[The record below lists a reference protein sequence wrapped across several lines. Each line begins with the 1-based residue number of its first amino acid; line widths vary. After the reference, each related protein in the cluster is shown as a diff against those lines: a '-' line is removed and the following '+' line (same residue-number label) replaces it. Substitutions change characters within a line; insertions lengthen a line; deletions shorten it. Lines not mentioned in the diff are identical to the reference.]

1 MENQAPEQF
10 YYDDVRK
17 SGYLR
22 KQKSMHKRY
31 FVLRGASERG
41 PARLEYYE
49 NEKKFRA
56 KAPVPKKALNLE
68 TCFNINKRAD
78 SKNKHLIVVYTR
90 EESFCIAA
98 ESEAEQE
105 GWYEAMVKLQCKSK
119 VHVESPEYGVV
130 SETPGP
136 AFKEVWQVKVWPK
149 GLGQA
154 KNLVGIYRLCLTEK
168 TVNFVKLNSDA
179 AAVVLQLLNVRR
191 CGHSENFFFVEVGRS
206 AVTGPGEFWM
216 QVEDSVVAQNMHET
230 LLEAMKSLS
239 EEFRQRSKSQ
249 SCSTSSNPI
258 TVPSRRHHPNPPPS
272 QVGFPR
278 RSRTDTSSTSSNP
291 SPTPAPKNS
300 HPHAGDG
307 PRTEGAS
314 PNGTCSSSATTTPA
328 VRSVRPSVKTP
339 LGLAK
344 STPSPAPGS
353 ACLSSSS
360 TLGSECAYARELC
373 AGGASA
379 GGFPGDYG
387 SSDEYDSS
395 PGEHSQ
401 SRSLTPDILGGYH
414 PLGEADYIA
423 MGRQDGRGGG
433 PANPPPSQ
441 PPRRVLRR
449 SSSRESEAERRLQS
463 KRASL
468 PPMPLEKLTPGLPRR
483 RVPQDLGAAGEE
495 GEEDYAVMSRGAS
508 QRSFAPRVAGGS
520 YLDLPGSQSQASE
533 AQPTRDNGYM
543 AMLPGVANG
552 GQDERAA
559 GQVVKPDDYMAMT
572 PNSSVSPPHQINPLP
587 SDGYMMMSPN
597 GSCSPDQKG
606 GTWGVHPLAGAGGSS
621 VDSKAGSDYMNMS
634 PVSCRSS
641 CSTPPDV
648 LLPDPPKMVYS
659 YYSLPRSYKHA
670 PPARFEGGAQTPPPA
685 ADNPGRSCVTGQ
697 SSSRLLSSSSSF
709 SSSASSESLGEAEER
724 PGRSFL
730 GAAGNGNGQRR
741 GGRGGQRSRPVSL
754 FIDVSKAST
763 LPRVRETPLP
773 PEPKSPG
780 EYVSIEFRGGASG
793 DLGPSVRLL
802 RRPPP
807 CLTGYHDPLQQDPL
821 GSEYVSM
828 DLGPPLALPGNP
840 TVEERRP
847 VLSKPSPQA
856 GPASEAASEPCLRAL
871 PPESPTFGDY
881 TEMAFIAGS
890 LTPKSASPKEEPA
903 GGQASLGQVFPLP
916 KLSPNPDQ
924 GAKVI
929 RADSRRRHC
938 SETFLQ
944 QHNPPPLVFAD
955 HPQVTKRLGFES
967 VWGKGEAGSEPNPQ
981 SCLLLYPSAAAPP
994 PPASVSMEQ
1003 GLNYIDLDLAS
1014 KELAHPAL
1022 EGAASGQPAPPRLY
1036 SSPLSNGG
1044 APSLAVNTYASIDF
1058 HKSEE
1063 LRSHQSSGKD
1073 GTGETGMGL
1082 DSFVCETV
1090 FVNVLFV
1097 SPSPCCFE

>member
-1 MENQAPEQF
+1 MVVKLHEGGDNNINNIAMENQAPEQF
-10 YYDDVRK
+10 QDDVRK

-56 KAPVPKKALNLE
+56 KAPIPKKALNLE

-130 SETPGP
+130 METPGP

-230 LLEAMKSLS
+230 ILEAMKSLS

-291 SPTPAPKNS
+291 SPTPAPKNG

-314 PNGTCSSSATTTPA
+314 PNGTTPTPA

-353 ACLSSSS
+353 ACLSSS
-360 TLGSECAYARELC
+360 TALGSECAYIRELC

-379 GGFPGDYG
+379 AGFPSDYG

-401 SRSLTPDILGGYH
+401 GRSLTPDILGGYH

-423 MGRQDGRGGG
+423 MGRQDGRSRG
-433 PANPPPSQ
+433 PANPLPSQ

-449 SSSRESEAERRLQS
+449 SSSRESEAERRLLS

-468 PPMPLEKLTPGLPRR
+468 PPMSLEKLTPGLPRR

-508 QRSFAPRVAGGS
+508 QRPFALQGAGES
-520 YLDLPGSQSQASE
+520 YLDLPGSKSQASE

-559 GQVVKPDDYMAMT
+559 GHAVKLDDYMAMT
-572 PNSSVSPPHQINPLP
+572 PNSSVSPPHRINPLP
-587 SDGYMMMSPN
+587 SDGYVMMSPN

-606 GTWGVHPLAGAGGSS
+606 GTWGGHPLAGAGGSS

-634 PVSCRSS
+634 PVSSRSS

-670 PPARFEGGAQTPPPA
+670 PPAAARFEGGAQTPTPTA
-685 ADNPGRSCVTGQ
+685 ANDNPARSCVTGQ

-724 PGRSFL
+724 PGRSFS
-730 GAAGNGNGQRR
+730 GAVGNGQR
-741 GGRGGQRSRPVSL
+741 RGGQRSRPVSL

-802 RRPPP
+802 RRPPS
-807 CLTGYHDPLQQDPL
+807 CLTGYHDPLQQDLL

-828 DLGPPLALPGNP
+828 DLGPPLALPGYP
-840 TVEERRP
+840 AVEERRP
-847 VLSKPSPQA
+847 VLSKPSPHA
-856 GPASEAASEPCLRAL
+856 GPASEAASEPCRRAVPL
-871 PPESPTFGDY
+871 ESPTFEDY
-881 TEMAFIAGS
+881 TEMAFSAGS

-903 GGQASLGQVFPLP
+903 GGQADLGQVFPLP

-929 RADSRRRHC
+929 RADLRRRHC

-967 VWGKGEAGSEPNPQ
+967 VWGKGEAGSEPNSQ
-981 SCLLLYPSAAAPP
+981 SCLLFYPSAAAPP

-1044 APSLAVNTYASIDF
+1044 TPALAVNTYASIDF

-1073 GTGETGMGL
+1073 GTE
-1082 DSFVCETV
+1082 C
-1090 FVNVLFV
+1090 
-1097 SPSPCCFE
+1097 

>member
-1 MENQAPEQF
+1 
-10 YYDDVRK
+10 DDVRK
-17 SGYLR
+17 WGYLR

-31 FVLRGASERG
+31 FVLRGPSERG

-98 ESEAEQE
+98 DSEEEQE
-105 GWYEAMVKLQCKSK
+105 GWYEAMVKLQCQRKAQ
-119 VHVESPEYGVV
+119 VESPEYRLVV
-130 SETPGP
+130 EAPGP

-249 SCSTSSNPI
+249 SSSSSSNPI

-291 SPTPAPKNS
+291 SPTPAPKNG
-300 HPHAGDG
+300 HAG
-307 PRTEGAS
+307 PQTEGAS
-314 PNGTCSSSATTTPA
+314 PTAPA

-339 LGLAK
+339 LSLAK
-344 STPSPAPGS
+344 STPSPAPSS
-353 ACLSSSS
+353 ASLSSSS
-360 TLGSECAYARELC
+360 GLGSECAYVRSLC

-379 GGFPGDYG
+379 AGFPGDFG

-401 SRSLTPDILGGYH
+401 DRSLTSDILGGYL
-414 PLGEADYIA
+414 PLGEANYIA
-423 MGRQDGRGGG
+423 MGRQDGRNSGAANALPSP
-433 PANPPPSQ
+433 PA
-441 PPRRVLRR
+441 RRVLRR
-449 SSSRESEAERRLQS
+449 SSSRESEAERRLLS

-468 PPMPLEKLTPGLPRR
+468 PPMSLEKLTPGLPRR

-508 QRSFAPRVAGGS
+508 QPSFALRGAGGS
-520 YLDLPGSQSQASE
+520 YLDLPGSKSQASDS
-533 AQPTRDNGYM
+533 QPTRDNGYM
-543 AMLPGVANG
+543 PMLPGVANG

-559 GQVVKPDDYMAMT
+559 GKAVKLADYMAMT
-572 PNSSVSPPHQINPLP
+572 PNNSVSPPHQINPRP

-606 GTWGVHPLAGAGGSS
+606 GIWGGHSLAGAGGSS

-634 PVSCRSS
+634 PVSGRSS

-648 LLPDPPKMVYS
+648 LLADPPKMVFS

-670 PPARFEGGAQTPPPA
+670 APARFEGGTQTPTTTTTTTTNNSN
-685 ADNPGRSCVTGQ
+685 NPGRSCI
-697 SSSRLLSSSSSF
+697 LSTFSSF
-709 SSSASSESLGEAEER
+709 SSSASSDSLGETEER
-724 PGRSFL
+724 PVRSST
-730 GAAGNGNGQRR
+730 GATGKEDSSGQRK
-741 GGRGGQRSRPVSL
+741 GGQRCRPASL

-763 LPRVRETPLP
+763 LPRVRENPLP

-802 RRPPP
+802 RRPPS
-807 CLTGYHDPLQQDPL
+807 CLAGYHNQLQQDPL

-828 DLGPPLALPGNP
+828 DLGPPLAFPGCP
-840 TVEERRP
+840 VVQERRP
-847 VLSKPSPQA
+847 VLLKPSPQA
-856 GPASEAASEPCLRAL
+856 GLASEPCLRAL
-871 PPESPTFGDY
+871 RPESPTFGDY
-881 TEMAFIAGS
+881 TEMAFSAGS
-890 LTPKSASPKEEPA
+890 LTPRSASPKEEPA
-903 GGQASLGQVFPLP
+903 GDQANLGQVFPLP
-916 KLSPNPDQ
+916 KLSPSPDQ

-929 RADSRRRHC
+929 WADLRRRHC

-944 QHNPPPLVFAD
+944 QLNPPPLVFAD
-955 HPQVTKRLGFES
+955 HPQVAKCLGFES
-967 VWGKGEAGSEPNPQ
+967 VWGKGDAGSEPNSQ
-981 SCLLLYPSAAAPP
+981 SCLLLYPSAAAPPPP

-1014 KELAHPAL
+1014 KELAHPVL
-1022 EGAASGQPAPPRLY
+1022 EGAASGQPTPPRLY
-1036 SSPLSNGG
+1036 SSPLSNRG
-1044 APSLAVNTYASIDF
+1044 APALAVNTYASIDF

-1063 LRSHQSSGKD
+1063 LRSNQSSGKD
-1073 GTGETGMGL
+1073 GT
-1082 DSFVCETV
+1082 
-1090 FVNVLFV
+1090 
-1097 SPSPCCFE
+1097 

>member
-1 MENQAPEQF
+1 MNGMENQAPDQF
-10 YYDDVRK
+10 HDDVRK
-17 SGYLR
+17 WGYLR

-56 KAPVPKKALNLE
+56 KAPVPKKTLNLE

-98 ESEAEQE
+98 DSEEEQD
-105 GWYEAMVKLQCKSK
+105 GWYEAMVTLQCKSK
-119 VHVESPEYGVV
+119 AHVESPEYGLVV
-130 SETPGP
+130 EAPGP

-249 SCSTSSNPI
+249 SSSSSSNPI

-291 SPTPAPKNS
+291 SPTPAPKNG
-300 HPHAGDG
+300 HAG
-307 PRTEGAS
+307 PQTEGAS
-314 PNGTCSSSATTTPA
+314 PTAPA

-339 LGLAK
+339 LSLAK
-344 STPSPAPGS
+344 STPSPASCS
-353 ACLSSSS
+353 ASPSSSS
-360 TLGSECAYARELC
+360 GLGSECACVRERC

-379 GGFPGDYG
+379 AGFPGDFG

-401 SRSLTPDILGGYH
+401 GHSLTPDILGGYL
-414 PLGEADYIA
+414 PLGEANYIA
-423 MGRQDGRGGG
+423 MGRQDGRNSGAANALPSP
-433 PANPPPSQ
+433 PA
-441 PPRRVLRR
+441 RRVLRR
-449 SSSRESEAERRLQS
+449 SSSRESEAERRLLS

-468 PPMPLEKLTPGLPRR
+468 PPVSLEKLTPGLPRR

-495 GEEDYAVMSRGAS
+495 GEEDYAVMSRDAS
-508 QRSFAPRVAGGS
+508 QPSFALRSAGGS
-520 YLDLPGSQSQASE
+520 YLDLPGSKSQASE
-533 AQPTRDNGYM
+533 AETMRDNGYM
-543 AMLPGVANG
+543 PMLPGVANG

-559 GQVVKPDDYMAMT
+559 GKAVKPDDYMTMT
-572 PNSSVSPPHQINPLP
+572 PNNSVSPPHQINPRP

-606 GTWGVHPLAGAGGSS
+606 GTWGGHSLAGAGGSS

-634 PVSCRSS
+634 PVSSRSS

-648 LLPDPPKMVYS
+648 LLADPPKMVFS

-670 PPARFEGGAQTPPPA
+670 APARFEGGAQTPTNN
-685 ADNPGRSCVTGQ
+685 NPGRSCMTGQ
-697 SSSRLLSSSSSF
+697 SSGWLLSSPSF
-709 SSSASSESLGEAEER
+709 SSSASSESLGETEEH
-724 PGRSFL
+724 PGRSSM
-730 GAAGNGNGQRR
+730 GAAGKEDSSGQRK
-741 GGRGGQRSRPVSL
+741 GGQRCRPTSL

-763 LPRVRETPLP
+763 LPRVQENPLP

-780 EYVSIEFRGGASG
+780 EYVSIEFRGGATG

-802 RRPPP
+802 RRPPS
-807 CLTGYHDPLQQDPL
+807 CLGGYHDQLQQDPL

-828 DLGPPLALPGNP
+828 DLGSPLAFP
-840 TVEERRP
+840 VQERRT

-856 GPASEAASEPCLRAL
+856 GPASEPCLRAL
-871 PPESPTFGDY
+871 RPESPTFGDY
-881 TEMAFIAGS
+881 TEMTFSAGS
-890 LTPKSASPKEEPA
+890 LTPRSASPKEEPD
-903 GGQASLGQVFPLP
+903 GGQANLGQVFPLP

-929 RADSRRRHC
+929 RADLRRRHC

-944 QHNPPPLVFAD
+944 QLNPPPLVFAD
-955 HPQVTKRLGFES
+955 HPQVAKRLGFES
-967 VWGKGEAGSEPNPQ
+967 VWGKGEAGSEPNSQ

-994 PPASVSMEQ
+994 PPPTASVSMEQ

-1014 KELAHPAL
+1014 KELAHPVL
-1022 EGAASGQPAPPRLY
+1022 EGAASGQPTPPRLY

-1044 APSLAVNTYASIDF
+1044 APVLAVNTYASIDF
-1058 HKSEE
+1058 QRSEE
-1063 LRSHQSSGKD
+1063 LRAHQSSCKD
-1073 GTGETGMGL
+1073 GTGEAL
-1082 DSFVCETV
+1082 
-1090 FVNVLFV
+1090 N
-1097 SPSPCCFE
+1097 PS